1 MLGYLGVVR
10 PSRLASCAFVVFV
23 ASACGAEGGDDAGIA
38 RDAGRDTGV
47 DAGPRCEPAD
57 GLPTPLVCN
66 GHASLCDR
74 PFDDVA
80 YATTHNAMSSDA
92 DGWIPPNQGP
102 AMWQQLEDGVRAMM
116 LDTYEDDGETLLC
129 HGICALGSRPF
140 VDALHELRL
149 FMDCHPAEVITLIL
163 EAHIDEARTA
173 AAFEAAGLLPYLHAQ
188 PLGEPWPTLRSLI
201 ESGRRMVVFTESAS
215 VSLDWHHHAYTYAWD
230 NDYANETPEDL
241 DCAPNR
247 GTGEESIF
255 VLNHFLTAPVAM
267 RSLAEQVNHDPFFTE
282 RVERCVAERGQAPN
296 FVTVD
301 FYELGDLFS
310 VVDALNGL

>member
-1 MLGYLGVVR
+1 MR

-23 ASACGAEGGDDAGIA
+23 ASACGAEGGDDAGVT

-140 VDALHELRL
+140 VDALRELRS
-149 FMDCHPAEVITLIL
+149 FM
-163 EAHIDEARTA
+163 
-173 AAFEAAGLLPYLHAQ
+173 
-188 PLGEPWPTLRSLI
+188 
-201 ESGRRMVVFTESAS
+201 
-215 VSLDWHHHAYTYAWD
+215 
-230 NDYANETPEDL
+230 
-241 DCAPNR
+241 
-247 GTGEESIF
+247 
-255 VLNHFLTAPVAM
+255 
-267 RSLAEQVNHDPFFTE
+267 
-282 RVERCVAERGQAPN
+282 
-296 FVTVD
+296 
-301 FYELGDLFS
+301 
-310 VVDALNGL
+310 

>member
-1 MLGYLGVVR
+1 M
-10 PSRLASCAFVVFV
+10 
-23 ASACGAEGGDDAGIA
+23 
-38 RDAGRDTGV
+38 
-47 DAGPRCEPAD
+47 
-57 GLPTPLVCN
+57 
-66 GHASLCDR
+66 
-74 PFDDVA
+74 
-80 YATTHNAMSSDA
+80 
-92 DGWIPPNQGP
+92 
-102 AMWQQLEDGVRAMM
+102 
-116 LDTYEDDGETLLC
+116 
-129 HGICALGSRPF
+129 
-140 VDALHELRL
+140 
-149 FMDCHPAEVITLIL
+149 ITLIL

-215 VSLDWHHHAYTYAWD
+215 VSLDWHHHAYAYAWD

-301 FYELGDLFS
+301 FYEIGDLFS

>member
-10 PSRLASCAFVVFV
+10 SSRLALSFVVFV
-23 ASACGAEGGDDAGIA
+23 ASACGAEGDGDAGIA

-74 PFDDVA
+74 LFDDVA

-140 VDALHELRL
+140 VDALRELRL

-163 EAHIDEARTA
+163 EAHIDEAR
-173 AAFEAAGLLPYLHAQ
+173 FEALDGRPDVARAASRQHAHRSGDSEPNVPPSGGSHLLHA
-188 PLGEPWPTLRSLI
+188 SLLLLF
-201 ESGRRMVVFTESAS
+201 S
-215 VSLDWHHHAYTYAWD
+215 
-230 NDYANETPEDL
+230 
-241 DCAPNR
+241 
-247 GTGEESIF
+247 
-255 VLNHFLTAPVAM
+255 TAPAWSGTD
-267 RSLAEQVNHDPFFTE
+267 RDARRKAGAP
-282 RVERCVAERGQAPN
+282 AERWVAP
-296 FVTVD
+296 
-301 FYELGDLFS
+301 S
-310 VVDALNGL
+310 RKDAPERE